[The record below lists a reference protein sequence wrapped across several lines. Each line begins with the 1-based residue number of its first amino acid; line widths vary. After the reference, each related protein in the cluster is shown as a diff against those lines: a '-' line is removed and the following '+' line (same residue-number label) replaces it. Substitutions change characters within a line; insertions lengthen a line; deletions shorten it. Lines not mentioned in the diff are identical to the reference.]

1 MGGRAVTAL
10 DWVIVVLRVALPA
23 LILPAFVIPLVWVER
38 RVAGFIQDRPGPNRV
53 GPFGLM
59 QSPADIIKLFMKEDV
74 VAASTDKLLF
84 LIAPGLAVFAALSTF
99 AVIPYG
105 ATLQVGGRAIPL
117 IGADVSIGV
126 LYVFAI
132 TSISVYAIVLAGWS
146 SNNKFSL
153 MGGIRSSAQI
163 ISYELAM
170 TTAAAGVILA
180 ASSFKLNDII
190 EMQRGTYH
198 LLPFLPRW
206 NVFPQLFGFGVFFI
220 SAFAETNRLP
230 FDLPEAEAEL
240 VAGYHTEY
248 SAMRFGSYF
257 LAEYVNVIVASAMTV
272 TLYFGGWSLPGFEP
286 RGVAGALLSVAIF
299 AAKTALFVC
308 VFVWVRWTLPRF
320 RYDQLMRLGWKA
332 LLPLALLNLFWIAAL
347 EMWKMSR

>member
-1 MGGRAVTAL
+1 VTAL
-10 DWVIVVLRVALPA
+10 DWLILVLRVALPA
-23 LILPAFVIPLVWVER
+23 LILPGIVIPLVWVER
-38 RVAGFIQDRPGPNRV
+38 RVAAFIQDRPGPNRV

-59 QSPADIIKLFMKEDV
+59 QSPADILKLFTKEEV
-74 VAASTDKLLF
+74 VPASVDRVLF
-84 LIAPGLAVFAALSTF
+84 FLAPGLAVFAALATF

-105 ATLQVGGRAIPL
+105 ATLEIGGRSIPL
-117 IGADVSIGV
+117 LGADVSIGV

-132 TSISVYAIVLAGWS
+132 TSLSVYAIVLAGYG
-146 SNNKFSL
+146 SNDKFSL

-180 ASSFKLNDII
+180 ASSFRLTDVVG
-190 EMQRGTYH
+190 MQATTFRW
-198 LLPFLPRW
+198 LPFIPRW
-206 NVFPQLFGFGVFFI
+206 NAFIQPLGFLIFFV
-220 SAFAETNRLP
+220 STFAETNRLP

-248 SAMRFGSYF
+248 SAMHFGSFF
-257 LAEYVNVIVASAMTV
+257 LAEYINVMVVCAMTV
-272 TLYFGGWSLPGFEP
+272 TLYFGGWTLPGFHP
-286 RGVAGALLSVAIF
+286 TGPLGALLSVIVF
-299 AAKTALFVC
+299 GVKTAFFVL
-308 VFVWVRWTLPRF
+308 VFIWVRWTLPRF

-347 EMWKMSR
+347 EIWRARA

>member
-1 MGGRAVTAL
+1 VSAL
-10 DWVIVVLRVALPA
+10 DWLIVALRVVVPA
-23 LILPAFVIPLVWVER
+23 LILPSLVIPLVWIER
-38 RVAGFIQDRPGPNRV
+38 RVAAFIQDRPGPNRV
-53 GPFGLM
+53 GPFGLL
-59 QSPADIIKLFMKEDV
+59 QSPADILKLFTKEDV
-74 VAASTDKLLF
+74 VPSTVDRLLF
-84 LIAPGLAVFAALSTF
+84 LIGPGLAVFAALSTF

-105 ATLQVGGRAIPL
+105 ATIEIGGRTLPL

-146 SNNKFSL
+146 SNDKFSL

-180 ASSFKLNDII
+180 SSSFRLTDVVA
-190 EMQRGTYH
+190 MQEGTW
-198 LLPFLPRW
+198 LGVIPRW
-206 NVFPQLFGFGVFFI
+206 NCIPQALGFLVFFVA
-220 SAFAETNRLP
+220 AFAETNRLP

-257 LAEYVNVIVASAMTV
+257 LAEYINVIVSSALTV
-272 TLYFGGWSLPGFEP
+272 TLYFGGWSLPGFHP
-286 RGVAGALLSVAIF
+286 HGIVGGIISIAIF
-299 AAKTALFVC
+299 AAKTAFFVGI
-308 VFVWVRWTLPRF
+308 FIWVRWTLPRF
-320 RYDQLMRLGWKA
+320 RYDQLMRLGWKV
-332 LLPLALLNLFWIAAL
+332 LLPLSLFNLFWIAAL
-347 EMWKMSR
+347 ELGKGR